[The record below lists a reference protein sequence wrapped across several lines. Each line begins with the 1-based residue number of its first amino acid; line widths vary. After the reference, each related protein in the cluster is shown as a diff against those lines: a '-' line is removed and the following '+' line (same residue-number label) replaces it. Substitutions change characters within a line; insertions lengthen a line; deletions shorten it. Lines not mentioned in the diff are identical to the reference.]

1 MTKKISSVRAEAS
14 MSGGRMHFQ
23 LFNEGDTMCVLSYLD
38 LSGLVGNLS
47 VCLKPGPNCHKYKA
61 EFREHT

>member
-1 MTKKISSVRAEAS
+1 
-14 MSGGRMHFQ
+14 MHFQ

-47 VCLKPGPNCHKYKA
+47 VCLKPGPNGHKYKA
-61 EFREHT
+61 EFREHP